1 MRAISQNN
9 SIVNL
14 CDNCDLVSIIDVL
27 CASLPNLVVHFSVCV
42 NFYLIRMMIIFYCSL
57 IACHHYCSYIKQVF
71 YREFVAW
78 TKLLRNHFSAS
89 SDVGDEYSTFQ
100 SFIA

>member
-14 CDNCDLVSIIDVL
+14 CENCDIVSIIDVL

-42 NFYLIRMMIIFYCSL
+42 NFHLIRMMIIFYCSL
-57 IACHHYCSYIKQVF
+57 IACHHYCSYIKQVSIVSSSP
-71 YREFVAW
+71 E
-78 TKLLRNHFSAS
+78 RNYCAIISPR
-89 SDVGDEYSTFQ
+89 VVT
-100 SFIA
+100 